1 MTKSLL
7 GSRIL
12 VIEDDFLIAEV
23 VLELLSEA
31 GAHALGPIGTVE
43 DGLSFIAEHAHSLDH
58 VILDL
63 DLHGRKSYPIAR
75 MLAGLKLPFIFV
87 SGYSPD
93 TVESPFRG
101 FPHCEKPIRS
111 AALLKMLCA

>member
-1 MTKSLL
+1 MTKPLL

-12 VIEDDFLIAEV
+12 VIEDDFMVAEV
-23 VLELLSEA
+23 VLDVLTEA
-31 GAHALGPIGTVE
+31 GAQVLGPIGTVE
-43 DGLSFIAEHAHSLDH
+43 DGLSFISEHADSLDH

-75 MLAGLKLPFIFV
+75 LLAGLQLPFVFV
-87 SGYSPD
+87 SGYSRES
-93 TVESPFRG
+93 VETPYRS